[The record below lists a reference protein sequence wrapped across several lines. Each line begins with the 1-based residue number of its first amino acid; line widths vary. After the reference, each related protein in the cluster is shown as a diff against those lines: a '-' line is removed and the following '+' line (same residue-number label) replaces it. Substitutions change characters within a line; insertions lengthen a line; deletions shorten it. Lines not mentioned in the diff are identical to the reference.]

1 MLALTLLA
9 AAVIGL
15 TCASESSEL
24 PEIEH
29 YNRTVFCEFIHE
41 NVMPYGRLNLE
52 FEEVSSDFDPTD
64 KDYQAG
70 VVSTMVPAAVIGV
83 LSVIFFSFRC
93 IYKTC
98 VCCCRLCG
106 CRKCCCRDKKDA
118 VAGEDPEKKRCCL
131 CRRKPR
137 TFTCLF
143 AFSTLVVICGVVFG
157 FFMNKKVTEGVVE
170 IRDALNSI
178 DDNNDNVID
187 SLTGVNSSLTA
198 FKKDADTFATSY
210 KAVSSGNGDTDIDNA
225 VSQIGTYV
233 DASVSFIGEG
243 IDQFGDASIS
253 EDLEETKDFDDM
265 REYAQL
271 GVLIALCMPYFFV
284 LLTLFFGGLQNSC
297 FLSFIVVYSAIIG
310 FIGWVVTAV
319 ETGASAAVSDLCYA
333 PDEYL
338 NRTATTIDEDG
349 MLGELV
355 MFYVNCDGTNPLQ
368 AELDS
373 SIDAMTDSVAELG
386 KLEDEIDLLEAGG
399 IATAAQVQDLRDKLA
414 ALNTSNTALTTSAQ
428 VLSQTVFTCNA
439 IHNVYVDA
447 LNGLCD
453 SGLTGLAALA
463 LVQGLESFCIF
474 IAIYTMLKFVS
485 YANAG
490 KAPAFMRNSFSGFMY
505 KDDHD
510 EFEGKESG
518 NANERL

>member
-15 TCASESSEL
+15 TCASESSGP
-24 PEIEH
+24 PEIKH

-41 NVMPYGRLNLE
+41 NVMPYGRLNLDL
-52 FEEVSSDFDPTD
+52 EEVSSDFDPED
-64 KDYQAG
+64 EDYQYG
-70 VVSTMVPAAVIGV
+70 VISTMVPAAVIGV
-83 LSVIFFSFRC
+83 LSVLFFSFRC

-106 CRKCCCRDKKDA
+106 CRKCCCKDKKDA
-118 VAGEDPEKKRCCL
+118 VAGEDPEKKSCCL

-170 IRDALNSI
+170 IRDALTSM
-178 DDNNDNVID
+178 DANNDLVIN
-187 SLTGVNSSLTA
+187 SLTGVNTSLTA
-198 FKKDADTFATSY
+198 FKKDAETFATSY
-210 KAVSSGNGDTDIDNA
+210 KAVSGGNGDANVDTA
-225 VSQIGTYV
+225 VSQIETYV
-233 DASVSFIGEG
+233 DDSATFIGEG
-243 IDQFGDASIS
+243 IDQFGDASVS
-253 EDLEETKDFDDM
+253 EELEKTEDFDDM

-297 FLSFIVVYSAIIG
+297 FLSFIVVYSAFIG

-338 NRTATTIDEDG
+338 NRTATSLDEDG
-349 MLGELV
+349 MLGELI
-355 MFYVNCDGTNPLQ
+355 MFYVKCEGSNPLQ

-373 SIDAMTDSVAELG
+373 GIDAMTDSVSELG
-386 KLEDEIDLLEAGG
+386 KLNDEIDLLEQGG
-399 IATAAQVQDLRDKLA
+399 HATPTEVQDLRDKLA
-414 ALNTSNTALTTSAQ
+414 ALNTSNTDVATSAEE
-428 VLSQTVFTCNA
+428 LKETVFTCNA
-439 IHNVYVDA
+439 VHNIYVDA

-485 YANAG
+485 YASAG